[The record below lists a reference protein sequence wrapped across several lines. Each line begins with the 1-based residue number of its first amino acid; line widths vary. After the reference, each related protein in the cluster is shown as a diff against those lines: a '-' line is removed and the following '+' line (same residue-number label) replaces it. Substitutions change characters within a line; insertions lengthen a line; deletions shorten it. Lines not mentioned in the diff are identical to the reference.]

1 VDWQAEAIRI
11 GAARIDLQTY
21 QHPNLRFV
29 ALPKVCEGGA
39 IVIDPGIMDA
49 GNAAFPGIRVVSNAN
64 LGESDRERAID
75 KLVRGMDTVGPS
87 CVVVVRSE
95 VAGILTSS
103 PRSKCREPLHGLS

>member
-1 VDWQAEAIRI
+1 VDWQGEAIRI

-29 ALPKVCEGGA
+29 ALPKVVEGGA
-39 IVIDPGIMDA
+39 IVIDLGIMDA
-49 GNAAFPGIRVVSNAN
+49 VNAAFQGIRVVSDAN

-87 CVVVVRSE
+87 CVVMVRSE
-95 VAGILTSS
+95 AAGIPTSS